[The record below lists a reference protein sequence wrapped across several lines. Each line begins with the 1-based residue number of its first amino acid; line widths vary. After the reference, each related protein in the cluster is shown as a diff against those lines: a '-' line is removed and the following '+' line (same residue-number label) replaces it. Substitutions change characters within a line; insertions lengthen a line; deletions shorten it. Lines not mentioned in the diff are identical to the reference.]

1 MARALVV
8 YESVLGDAK
17 RIAMAVAH
25 GLCTRMPVDV
35 ACAREA
41 PTQVSADV
49 RLLVVGGPTHTL
61 GMARPATRGDVVR
74 RHLAVVPDPGFG
86 LPEWLDSVTL
96 PRGIDAAAFD
106 TRLDSPAL
114 GTALDPAARTEETLL
129 RRLGA
134 TLAAPAEHFLVTDV
148 AGPLAE
154 GEEDRAR
161 RWGQALAELVAP
173 HPIPVRG

>member
-1 MARALVV
+1 MAGALVV
-8 YESVLGDAK
+8 YESVFGDAK
-17 RIAMAVAH
+17 LIAMAVAH
-25 GLCTRMPVDV
+25 GLCTRLPVDV

-49 RLLVVGGPTHTL
+49 RLLVVGGPTHAF
-61 GMARPATRGDVVR
+61 GMPRPATREDAVR

-86 LPEWLDSVTL
+86 LHEWLDSVKL

-106 TRLDSPAL
+106 TRMDSPAL
-114 GTALDPAARTEETLL
+114 VTKLDHTARTEEKLL

-154 GEEDRAR
+154 GEEERAR

-173 HPIPVRG
+173 HAIPVRG

>member
-1 MARALVV
+1 MAGALVV
-8 YESVLGDAK
+8 YESVFGDAK

-41 PTQVSADV
+41 PTQVSAGV
-49 RLLVVGGPTHTL
+49 RLLVVGGPTHAS
-61 GMARPATRGDVVR
+61 GMPRPATRQDAVR
-74 RHLAVVPDPGFG
+74 RHGAVVPDPGFG
-86 LPEWLDSVTL
+86 LHEWLDTVRL

-106 TRLDSPAL
+106 TRMDAPVLVPKLDH
-114 GTALDPAARTEETLL
+114 AARTEEKLL

-134 TLAAPAEHFLVTDV
+134 TLAAPAEHFFVTEA

-173 HPIPVRG
+173 HPIPVQG

>member
-1 MARALVV
+1 MAGALVV
-8 YESVLGDAK
+8 YESVFGDAK
-17 RIAMAVAH
+17 LIAMAVAH
-25 GLCTRMPVDV
+25 GLCTRLPVDV

-41 PTQVSADV
+41 PTLVSADV
-49 RLLVVGGPTHTL
+49 RLLVVGGPAHAF
-61 GMARPATRGDVVR
+61 GMPRPAPREDAAR

-86 LPEWLDSVTL
+86 LHEWLDSVKL

-106 TRLDSPAL
+106 TRMDSPAL
-114 GTALDPAARTEETLL
+114 LTKPDHAARTEETLL

-148 AGPLAE
+148 AGPLVD
-154 GEEDRAR
+154 GEEERAR

-173 HPIPVRG
+173 HAIPVRG